1 MNLVKTSY
9 FTFIATFIKI
19 LSSLIINKAISIFIG
34 PKGLSLIGQFQ
45 NFSQLAMISSQ
56 GGINSGVTKYVAE
69 YKEDRDKLL
78 RCISSS
84 YRITFISTLLS
95 SILII
100 VFAKFEARYFLND
113 ISYTYIFIIFGFSV
127 FFISLNSLLLS
138 ILNGLQEVK
147 SYVKINILQ
156 SIVSLAITV
165 LLIKYLGI
173 HGVLIALVSNQS
185 IVFLFLLFL
194 FKKHRIL
201 NELFVFS
208 FFDKYES
215 KKLLYYS
222 LMTITSAIAT
232 PLSLIL
238 IRNKI
243 IEKCGIEE
251 SGIWQAIWY
260 ISSMHLMVITTT
272 LSVYYLP
279 KLSSITDAR
288 LLRKEIFSG
297 YKIIIPFVIVSASFI
312 FLMKD
317 YIVNILFTPK
327 FSVIKDLLLFQMIGD
342 VIKISSWLLSYI
354 MVAKAMTKVFIFT
367 EIFFN
372 AIFVLLSFL
381 FVTYFGLIGMTYS
394 YLINYVLYFV
404 FLLFVFR
411 KVIF

>member
-1 MNLVKTSY
+1 
-9 FTFIATFIKI
+9 
-19 LSSLIINKAISIFIG
+19 
-34 PKGLSLIGQFQ
+34 
-45 NFSQLAMISSQ
+45 
-56 GGINSGVTKYVAE
+56 
-69 YKEDRDKLL
+69 
-78 RCISSS
+78 
-84 YRITFISTLLS
+84 
-95 SILII
+95 
-100 VFAKFEARYFLND
+100 
-113 ISYTYIFIIFGFSV
+113 
-127 FFISLNSLLLS
+127 
-138 ILNGLQEVK
+138 
-147 SYVKINILQ
+147 
-156 SIVSLAITV
+156 
-165 LLIKYLGI
+165 
-173 HGVLIALVSNQS
+173 VLIALVSNQS
-185 IVFLFLLFL
+185 IVFIFLLFL

-251 SGIWQAIWY
+251 SGIWQATWY

-279 KLSSITDAR
+279 KLSSIKDER

-297 YKIIIPFVIVSASFI
+297 FMIIIPFVIFSSSFI

-411 KVIF
+411 KLLF